1 MAMARSVENACR
13 SRRLAGTTSMP
24 AGQRSR
30 TAASAAVLLE
40 LEARDE
46 AEDVVGLLLL
56 IEPVRV
62 GVVIYGLLLSVIE
75 VARVRLLE
83 VFVPGRRGQQVVLL
97 AALARR
103 HVEELLLRGK
113 IGELLAQHVALGVT
127 LYVGLGEAG
136 REPSLHD
143 VVLGGTAALFDLDD
157 VVAEV
162 GLHRV
167 GDLPDR
173 ECPRR
178 ILERLHELTLA
189 HPAEIAA

>member
-62 GVVIYGLLLSVIE
+62 GVVIDGLLLSVIE

-83 VFVPGRRGQQVVLL
+83 DFVPGRRGQQVVLL

-103 HVEELLLRGK
+103 HVEELLLRAK
-113 IGELLAQHVALGVT
+113 IADHPTRAPARIAYFVVRRGVCGGHIGVRRG
-127 LYVGLGEAG
+127 VG
-136 REPSLHD
+136 
-143 VVLGGTAALFDLDD
+143 T
-157 VVAEV
+157 
-162 GLHRV
+162 
-167 GDLPDR
+167 
-173 ECPRR
+173 
-178 ILERLHELTLA
+178 
-189 HPAEIAA
+189 